1 MTEES
6 TRPFAEI
13 TQVPTQTME
22 HYRAVVTAIGATP
35 DGLLVQIAGRSDEG
49 LQIVSAW
56 ESSAHHGRFVA
67 E

>member
-1 MTEES
+1 
-6 TRPFAEI
+6 
-13 TQVPTQTME
+13 ME
-22 HYRAVVTAIGATP
+22 HYRAVVAAIGATL